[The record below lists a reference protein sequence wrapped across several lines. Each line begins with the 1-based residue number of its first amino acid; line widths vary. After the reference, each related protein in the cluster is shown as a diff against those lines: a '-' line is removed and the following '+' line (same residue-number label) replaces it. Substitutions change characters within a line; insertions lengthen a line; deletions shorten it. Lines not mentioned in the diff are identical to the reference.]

1 MVKHLV
7 MWKFK
12 PELTAEQR
20 AEVAANAKAGLEG
33 LVGKIEGLVSLE
45 VGVGVTAGGF
55 DMCLISVHSDISALK
70 NYREHPLH
78 LEQANGKVRPFMCER
93 ASCDFEC

>member
-55 DMCLISVHSDISALK
+55 DMCLISVHSDISA
-70 NYREHPLH
+70 
-78 LEQANGKVRPFMCER
+78 QANGKVRPFMCER